1 MAVAGPQT
9 ADAIAAVKAAHTGAK
24 VIGVDVDQ
32 ANAYSTDADLFFTSI
47 QKNIKATVKES
58 LEKIYSGHGAEVMGK
73 LKVATLDHDGVKI
86 SDTHVP
92 SSDTHAAAAIT
103 AAKEAAIVA
112 KAKGLNLG
120 GDYAKNID
128 AFLKGTFSATTG
140 Y

>member
-9 ADAIAAVKAAHTGAK
+9 ADALATARGKNVK

-32 ANAYSTDADLFFTSI
+32 ANAYSSDAGLFFTSI

-86 SDTHVP
+86 SDTHIIG
-92 SSDTHAAAAIT
+92 DADATAAIT
-103 AAKEAAIVA
+103 AGKDAAIVA
-112 KAKGLNLG
+112 KAKTLNLG

-128 AFLKGTFSATTG
+128 AFLKGTFSTTTG

>member
-9 ADAIAAVKAAHTGAK
+9 ADAIAAIGNSNVK

-32 ANAYSTDADLFFTSI
+32 APAYQASSNLFFTSI
-47 QKNIKATVKES
+47 QKNIKETVKES

-86 SDTHVP
+86 SDTHITG
-92 SSDTHAAAAIT
+92 DADATAAIT
-103 AAKEAAIVA
+103 AGRAAAIVTKA
-112 KAKGLNLG
+112 KALNLG

-128 AFLKGTFSATTG
+128 AFLKGTFNASSG